1 MYGMKKVLLFIALTL
16 VFCTMNVKAYT
27 MDEVIERTNSSKSN
41 LNKVLDDIVSWSN
54 KYKIEF
60 KNTITIDVASKL
72 TGDIQKDLDILSN
85 EMKSL
90 YPDAS
95 NGLINI
101 KNNRKDDLIYLRDT
115 FEIIKDYLNENKDY
129 GVICSLDVFVAVKN
143 LILDVKPK
151 INTIFDTYYDLYFAK
166 LEDKLNNVSSG
177 EDLKD
182 LYNLFDK
189 NVSVIS
195 KLFDKYSNINDSIQ
209 NLYNDYELDDYEIYS
224 YFNNLSTKI
233 NNDYEKMMSK
243 LSSKWDSVIDSKI
256 ELYSKDLVLTDNDTI
271 VSYNNKLYGL
281 MNNISEYNDKLNETF
296 NKAYKYI
303 RIESL
308 NFKLNKKTADINELF
323 DSKVVYV
330 STYLKDEII
339 PSLDKKDD
347 NDKNLNINNVS
358 KLLSIN
364 YTNLDKDNVLDKVE
378 VKNASTQYLNL
389 YNGNVGTKTKLVLNG
404 NNGDTLEYTIIVK
417 GDVAS
422 FGAIDITDVVG
433 ICNKMF
439 GKKTFDEYE
448 MLAADIND
456 DGNIDITDIVKLC
469 NKIFG
474 R

>member
-1 MYGMKKVLLFIALTL
+1 MKKIFLFIALTL
-16 VFCTMNVKAYT
+16 MFSATSVKAYT
-27 MDEVIERTNSSKSN
+27 MDEVIERVNSSKSN

-60 KNTITIDVASKL
+60 KNTVTIDVASKL
-72 TGDIQKDLDILSN
+72 TGDIQKDLNILSN
-85 EMKSL
+85 EMKRL

-101 KNNRKDDLIYLRDT
+101 KNNRNDDLVYLKDT
-115 FEIIKDYLNENKDY
+115 FKIVKDYLEENKDY
-129 GVICSLDVFVAVKN
+129 GVIYSLDVFVTVKN

-151 INTIFDTYYDLYFAK
+151 INTMFDTYYDLYFAK
-166 LEDKLNNVSSG
+166 LEDKLNNISNQ

-195 KLFDKYSNINDSIQ
+195 KLFDKYSNINDSLQ
-209 NLYNDYELDDYEIYS
+209 NIYNDYELDDYDIYS
-224 YFNNLSTKI
+224 YFSNLSSKI
-233 NNDYEKMMSK
+233 NSDYEKMMSK
-243 LSSKWDSVIDSKI
+243 LSIKLDSVIDSKI
-256 ELYSKDLVLTDNDTI
+256 ELYSRDLVLTDNDSI
-271 VSYNNKLYGL
+271 VSYNNKLYDL
-281 MNNISEYNDKLNETF
+281 MDSISEYNGKLNDTF

-308 NFKLNKKTADINELF
+308 NFKLNKKTAEINELF

-330 STYLKDEII
+330 STYLEEEII
-339 PSLDKKDD
+339 PSLDKKDES
-347 NDKNLNINNVS
+347 DKNLNINNVS

-364 YTNLDKDNVLDKVE
+364 YTNLDKDIVLNKVV
-378 VKNASTQYLNL
+378 VKNATSQYSNL
-389 YNGNVGTKTKLVLNG
+389 YNGNVGTKSKLILNG
-404 NNGDTLEYTIIVK
+404 NNGDTIEYTIIVK
-417 GDVAS
+417 GDVGS

-474 R
+474 K